1 MLGLFKKKEIE
12 KKEYAVL
19 ENTDY
24 SYDYT
29 SNYNSAVNFFITSYY
44 QCAPVA
50 ICVNL
55 IADSIANLPFTTLD
69 SRKEFNYD
77 AEILTRLARPNRNES
92 WQDFITKCITQYL
105 LVGNIFIDVNKLS
118 STFELIILEPQNITA
133 SYINKYGTAD
143 TITYTP
149 TDSTNQFY
157 REYKYDATDN
167 YYKTTSGNILLH
179 FKNIN
184 ISTLDKMFGISF
196 LAGVQLEI
204 SQYCGASV
212 HNNAVIRN
220 GCKPSLAMIIEQD
233 NITQDQVAS
242 FQETLRSIAGAKN
255 SGRPVAILGK
265 VKIEKFSESIR
276 DMDFDRLKTVTTNKI
291 AQILKIPLPLINEN
305 SMTFSN
311 FSQAQLSLYDTC
323 ILPIAKKF
331 LAFLN
336 NRLLPIL
343 GESKYKLAIDES
355 AISALELRK
364 IDVAGSYGKT
374 NALTINE
381 VRTMLGYEALSEGGD
396 VIYQPQNMVPIG
408 KDGYTVD
415 NRESPTE
422 KAFFISLLKEQDFD
436 NETINQL
443 ANKYFDGSK

>member
-1 MLGLFKKKEIE
+1 
-12 KKEYAVL
+12 
-19 ENTDY
+19 
-24 SYDYT
+24 
-29 SNYNSAVNFFITSYY
+29 
-44 QCAPVA
+44 
-50 ICVNL
+50 
-55 IADSIANLPFTTLD
+55 
-69 SRKEFNYD
+69 
-77 AEILTRLARPNRNES
+77 
-92 WQDFITKCITQYL
+92 
-105 LVGNIFIDVNKLS
+105 
-118 STFELIILEPQNITA
+118 
-133 SYINKYGTAD
+133 
-143 TITYTP
+143 
-149 TDSTNQFY
+149 
-157 REYKYDATDN
+157 
-167 YYKTTSGNILLH
+167 
-179 FKNIN
+179 
-184 ISTLDKMFGISF
+184 

-212 HNNAVIRN
+212 HNNAMIKN

-276 DMDFDRLKTVTTNKI
+276 DMDFDRLKAVTTNKI

-343 GESKYKLAIDES
+343 GESKYKLVIDES

-381 VRTMLGYEALSEGGD
+381 IRTMLGYEALSEGGD

-415 NRESPTE
+415 NREAPTE